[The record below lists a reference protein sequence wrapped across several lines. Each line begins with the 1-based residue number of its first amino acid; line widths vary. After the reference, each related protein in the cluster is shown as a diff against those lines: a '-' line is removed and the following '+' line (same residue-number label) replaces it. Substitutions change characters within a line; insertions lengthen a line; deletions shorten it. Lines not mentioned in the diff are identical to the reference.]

1 LNAEIEEE
9 NYLKLNYFKIK
20 KLEINEMLNIEG
32 GTNWLAFSCGA
43 GVALSIFTGGIG
55 ALVFGPSTAG
65 LCIAAATS

>member
-1 LNAEIEEE
+1 M
-9 NYLKLNYFKIK
+9 K